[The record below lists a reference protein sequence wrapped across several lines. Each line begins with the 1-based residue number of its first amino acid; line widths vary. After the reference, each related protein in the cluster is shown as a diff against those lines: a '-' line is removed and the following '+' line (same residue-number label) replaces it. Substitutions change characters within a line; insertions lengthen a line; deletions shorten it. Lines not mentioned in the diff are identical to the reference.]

1 VWRCEVADEMGTG
14 EMRAGEMRAGLKDNP
29 SQEMIEGRV
38 LRE

>member
-1 VWRCEVADEMGTG
+1 VWRCEVVDEMG
-14 EMRAGEMRAGLKDNP
+14 AGEMRAGLKDNP